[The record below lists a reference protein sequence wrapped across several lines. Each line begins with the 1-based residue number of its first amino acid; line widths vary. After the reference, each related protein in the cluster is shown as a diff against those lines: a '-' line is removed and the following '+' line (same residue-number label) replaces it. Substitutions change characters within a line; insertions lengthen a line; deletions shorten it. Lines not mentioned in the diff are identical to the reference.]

1 MKLYL
6 ASFLEPENFGP
17 GRIIGIVNG
26 NKPDHVKCDFQF
38 KHLTPKQELT
48 DTYNDMAVNDP
59 KNAGKQFVTDFTD
72 QLDGF
77 YKEAVKAAEEEGKDV
92 KELLP
97 FKDGDTLASWERAS
111 FTNYRSLITPF
122 LQKMGYE
129 VITN

>member
-17 GRIIGIVNG
+17 GRVIGIVNG

-38 KHLTPKQELT
+38 KHLTPRQELT
-48 DTYNDMAVNDP
+48 DTYNHMAVHDP

-72 QLDGF
+72 QLDEF
-77 YKEAVKAAEEEGKDV
+77 CKEAMKAAEDEGKDV

-97 FKDGDTLASWERAS
+97 FEDGDTLASWERAN

-122 LQKMGYE
+122 LEKLGYE
-129 VITN
+129 VVTN